1 MRISAW
7 QSDVC
12 SSDLKLELIFRAGFS
27 TAARGTSI
35 SGRGVGM
42 DIVKSNIEK
51 IGGVVEL
58 RNEEGRGLT
67 IILRVP
73 MTLTII
79 SGLMVR
85 AAGQY
90 FAIPRGTVREILL
103 ESSDSVRVDRV
114 GGGEL
119 ATVRGEQFPLL
130 RLETILGCVVDT
142 ADDADDRA
150 VVSVRPGQ
158 GQSYALRVAAIQ

>member
-1 MRISAW
+1 
-7 QSDVC
+7 
-12 SSDLKLELIFRAGFS
+12 
-27 TAARGTSI
+27 
-35 SGRGVGM
+35 M

-51 IGGVVEL
+51 IGSVVEL

-90 FAIPRGTVREILL
+90 FAITRGPVREILL
-103 ESSDSVRVDRV
+103 ERRASVRVDRV

-119 ATVRGEQFPLL
+119 VTVLGAQFPLL
-130 RLETILGCVVDT
+130 RLEPNI
-142 ADDADDRA
+142 ARRA
-150 VVSVRPGQ
+150 QSAATPAHRP
-158 GQSYALRVAAIQ
+158 

>member
-12 SSDLKLELIFRAGFS
+12 SSDLKLELIFRPGFS

-58 RNEEGRGLT
+58 RNEEGRGLN

-85 AAGQY
+85 AAGRDL
-90 FAIPRGTVREILL
+90 AIRSE
-103 ESSDSVRVDRV
+103 ESRV
-114 GGGEL
+114 GKEGVG
-119 ATVRGEQFPLL
+119 TWRFM
-130 RLETILGCVVDT
+130 RTT
-142 ADDADDRA
+142 K
-150 VVSVRPGQ
+150 
-158 GQSYALRVAAIQ
+158 